1 MSHHSSHSFKAN
13 ERTVRDGITTVMSQL
28 RARGLADQ
36 HAGDVELA
44 LVEVVNNVVE
54 HGYAGLGGGL
64 IHIDAQLSATGLDL
78 CVSDF
83 GRPLP
88 GGHVPP
94 MQAVDLDCPRAA
106 LPEGG
111 FGWSLIHQL
120 TDVLRYERRGTRNTL
135 LMRFFLTGP
144 RRKRQRSAPP
154 AP

>member
-1 MSHHSSHSFKAN
+1 MAN
-13 ERTVRDGITTVMSQL
+13 ERTTRDGIAVVMAQL
-28 RARGLADQ
+28 RAHGLPDRLS
-36 HAGDVELA
+36 GDVELA

-54 HGYAGLGGGL
+54 HGHAGLGGGL
-64 IHIDAQLSATGLDL
+64 VRIDAQLSATGLDL

-88 GGHVPP
+88 GGHIPP

-120 TDVLRYERRGTRNTL
+120 TDALRYERRGTRNTL
-135 LMRFFLTGP
+135 LMRFSLT
-144 RRKRQRSAPP
+144 RTHRTRQRSAPAVP
-154 AP
+154 

>member
-1 MSHHSSHSFKAN
+1 MSHHCSYSFKAN
-13 ERTVRDGITTVMSQL
+13 EGTIRDGTTMVMAQL
-28 RARGLADQ
+28 RARGLADRQ
-36 HAGDVELA
+36 AGDVELA

-54 HGYAGLGGGL
+54 HGYAGLGGGMV
-64 IHIDAQLSATGLDL
+64 HIDAQLSAAGLDL

-88 GGHVPP
+88 GGRVPP
-94 MQAVDLDCPRAA
+94 MRAVDLDCPPAA

-120 TDVLRYERRGTRNTL
+120 TDALRYERRGTRNTL
-135 LMRFFLTGP
+135 LMRFFLTKA
-144 RRKRQRSAPP
+144 RRKRQHSAPP